1 MKRLIYAILLIIL
14 AFGAYNLVD
23 NRLKIS
29 KYNFDANS
37 TLGNVNITSFKDEY
51 KILYF
56 GYTFCPDIC
65 PSTLTILSSVIDEM
79 KLNNDIKILFVT
91 LDLQRDSEKE
101 CDEFA
106 KYFYSNSVGLKMKE
120 DELKKVV
127 KNYDAKY
134 AIVNLQNSAMDY
146 SVAHSSSIYLFDKS
160 GKFYKEISN
169 LTKDEIKK
177 EISQLIGS

>member
-1 MKRLIYAILLIIL
+1 MKRLIYAILLVLL
-14 AFGAYNLVD
+14 AIGAYLLVD
-23 NRLKIS
+23 SKLKIA

-37 TLGNVNITSFKDEY
+37 TLGKVSIQSFKDEY

-79 KLNNDIKILFVT
+79 GLNDKIKVLFVT
-91 LDLQRDSEKE
+91 LDLQRDNEKE

-106 KYFYSNSVGLKMKE
+106 KYFYANSVCLKMDEK
-120 DELKKVV
+120 ELKRMVESY
-127 KNYDAKY
+127 NAKY
-134 AIVNLQNSAMDY
+134 EIVNLQGSAMDY
-146 SVAHSSSIYLFDKS
+146 SVAHSSSVYLFKKN

-169 LTKDEIKK
+169 LTRDEIKK
-177 EISQLIGS
+177 EILALTSN

>member
-1 MKRLIYAILLIIL
+1 MKRLIYAILLVLL
-14 AFGAYNLVD
+14 AIGAYLLVD
-23 NRLKIS
+23 SKLKIA

-37 TLGNVNITSFKDEY
+37 TLGKVSIQSFKDEY

-79 KLNNDIKILFVT
+79 GLNDKIKVLFVT
-91 LDLQRDSEKE
+91 LDLQRDNEKE

-106 KYFYSNSVGLKMKE
+106 KYFYANSVCLKMDEK
-120 DELKKVV
+120 ELKRMIES
-127 KNYDAKY
+127 YSAKY
-134 AIVNLQNSAMDY
+134 EIVNLQGSAMDY
-146 SVAHSSSIYLFDKS
+146 SVAHSSSVYLFKKN

-169 LTKDEIKK
+169 LTRDEIKK
-177 EISQLIGS
+177 EILALTSN

>member
-1 MKRLIYAILLIIL
+1 MKRLAYAILLIVL
-14 AFGAYNLVD
+14 ALGAYILVD
-23 NRLKIS
+23 NRLKIA

-37 TLGNVNITSFKDEY
+37 TLGAVNITSFKDEY

-79 KLNNDIKILFVT
+79 GLNDRIKVLFVT

-106 KYFYSNSVGLKMKE
+106 KYFYPNSVCLKMKD
-120 DELKKVV
+120 DELKRVV
-127 KNYDAKY
+127 ENYNARYK
-134 AIVNLQNSAMDY
+134 IVNLQNSAMDY
-146 SVAHSSSIYLFDKS
+146 SVAHSSSLYLFHKN

-169 LTKDEIKK
+169 LTKDEIRK
-177 EISQLIGS
+177 EILGLTKN

>member
-91 LDLQRDSEKE
+91 LDSLQILCKDRYHS
-101 CDEFA
+101 F
-106 KYFYSNSVGLKMKE
+106 VW
-120 DELKKVV
+120 
-127 KNYDAKY
+127 
-134 AIVNLQNSAMDY
+134 IV
-146 SVAHSSSIYLFDKS
+146 
-160 GKFYKEISN
+160 
-169 LTKDEIKK
+169 
-177 EISQLIGS
+177 

>member
-1 MKRLIYAILLIIL
+1 MKRLVYAVLLIIL
-14 AFGAYNLVD
+14 ALGAYILVD
-23 NRLKIS
+23 NRLKIA

-37 TLGNVNITSFKDEY
+37 TLGAVNITSFKDEY

-65 PSTLTILSSVIDEM
+65 PSTFTILSSVIDEM
-79 KLNNDIKILFVT
+79 GLNDRIKVLFVT

-106 KYFYSNSVGLKMKE
+106 KYFYPNSVCLKMTD
-120 DELKKVV
+120 DELKRVV
-127 KNYDAKY
+127 RNYNARY
-134 AIVNLQNSAMDY
+134 EIVNLQNSAMDY
-146 SVAHSSSIYLFDKS
+146 SVAHSSSLYLFQKD

-169 LTKDEIKK
+169 LTKDEIRK
-177 EISQLIGS
+177 EILGLTKN